1 MFIQREVTEFI
12 QNQIA
17 GNVAPFTTAF
27 VYDDFKCERDVGFT
41 LDAVTYDLC
50 HGGNIKSRGVAN
62 SLIGG
67 LSEGETEA
75 YPGLA
80 IESDESVAAY
90 NYMLTVVG
98 NVLAQ
103 TAPTINYQTLNGD
116 NSTATVAQYFNADLT
131 AEPGAYTTAAG
142 LVELSPFNT

>member
-1 MFIQREVTEFI
+1 VCLYNAKS
-12 QNQIA
+12 QNLFRIRSLQIT
-17 GNVAPFTTAF
+17 APFTSAF

-41 LDAVTYDLC
+41 LDAVIYDLC

-90 NYMLTVVG
+90 NYMLTVVEM
-98 NVLAQ
+98 
-103 TAPTINYQTLNGD
+103 
-116 NSTATVAQYFNADLT
+116 F
-131 AEPGAYTTAAG
+131 
-142 LVELSPFNT
+142 